1 MTIAAV
7 LLAIKNQRISLASL
21 LVGLPPLFKWVGVVL
36 FITAV
41 LIYGF

>member
-1 MTIAAV
+1 VTIAAV

-21 LVGLPPLFKWVGVVL
+21 LVGLPPLFKWAGVAL
-36 FITAV
+36 FITAI